1 MLATRPSSWRT
12 TASWSFLLRSADS
25 RCRVSETSRLTSCWE
40 RPPEGWMV
48 MFWLRPVAWSW
59 APTDTMP
66 LTSISKLTSIWGTPL
81 GAGGMLVS
89 SNLAR
94 LLL

>member
-1 MLATRPSSWRT
+1 
-12 TASWSFLLRSADS
+12 
-25 RCRVSETSRLTSCWE
+25 
-40 RPPEGWMV
+40 MV
-48 MFWLRPVAWSW
+48 MPWARPVAWSV
-59 APTDTMP
+59 ADTETMP
-66 LTSISKLTSIWGTPL
+66 FTSISKVTSIWGTPL